1 MRERSGYTR
10 SQFYKYFYKLIK
22 FKRVKIGKGG
32 NKVSTEF
39 NMSSMTDIVFLL
51 LIFFMLTSTM
61 VTTNALD
68 LVLPKGKGKTDSN
81 KSISVNI
88 TKDLQFYIDKNQIA
102 KEELEQKLLELL
114 PQETEENR
122 AIVLRAEED
131 VPYKD
136 VIYVMDIAN
145 RNKIKMVAAVNPK

>member
-1 MRERSGYTR
+1 M
-10 SQFYKYFYKLIK
+10 KL
-22 FKRVKIGKGG
+22 GKDK

-81 KSISVNI
+81 KSVSVSI
-88 TKDLQFYIDKNQIA
+88 DKDLQFFIDKNAVDESQ
-102 KEELEQKLLELL
+102 LETQLLALMA
-114 PQETEENR
+114 TNENK
-122 AIVLRAEED
+122 AIVLRAEKS
-131 VPYKD
+131 VPHEK
-136 VIYVMDIAN
+136 VVYVMDIAY
-145 RNKIKMVAAVNPK
+145 RNQLKMVVAVSPK

>member
-1 MRERSGYTR
+1 MR
-10 SQFYKYFYKLIK
+10 
-22 FKRVKIGKGG
+22 IGKNK

-81 KSISVNI
+81 KSISVSI
-88 TKDLQFYIDKNQIA
+88 DKDLVFFIDKDKIDESQ
-102 KEELEQKLLELL
+102 LESQLLSMLEG
-114 PQETEENR
+114 QENK
-122 AIVLRAEED
+122 AIVLRAEKS
-131 VPYKD
+131 VPHEK
-136 VIYVMDIAN
+136 VVYVMDIAY
-145 RNKIKMVAAVNPK
+145 RNQIKMVVAVNPK

>member
-1 MRERSGYTR
+1 M
-10 SQFYKYFYKLIK
+10 KL
-22 FKRVKIGKGG
+22 GKNK

-51 LIFFMLTSTM
+51 LIFFMITSTM

-81 KSISVNI
+81 KSLTVNI
-88 TKDLQFYIDKNQIA
+88 TNDLKFYLDKNEIS
-102 KEELEQKLLELL
+102 KEELESQLLAIL
-114 PQETEENR
+114 PTEEDKNR
-122 AIVLRAEED
+122 AIILRAEED

-145 RNKIKMVAAVNPK
+145 RNHIKMVAAVNPK